1 MPLEDFNVDFKFS
14 EDCLREFFE
23 ISLEWE
29 YATTS
34 SDIAL
39 NPKPKSEL

>member
-1 MPLEDFNVDFKFS
+1 MPFADFNVDFKFS
-14 EDCLREFFE
+14 EDCLSEFFD

-29 YATTS
+29 YATIS

-39 NPKPKSEL
+39 NPKPRSEL